1 MIQGD
6 FSLYV
11 LIFPALPGL
20 SAQSRLMMIST
31 LKTLNPV
38 EKHRAKTRGLKFAS
52 FCLKLRA
59 NTHSHMLAYRYQY
72 KQGVRLTKTL
82 HDDDG
87 KYLFCI
93 KRAFSSSVIWV
104 LRILI
109 MSGL

>member
-38 EKHRAKTRGLKFAS
+38 EKHRAKTRGLKLAS
-52 FCLKLRA
+52 FCLKLHA
-59 NTHSHMLAYRYQY
+59 NTHSHMLYRYQY
-72 KQGVRLTKTL
+72 EHGVRLTKTL
-82 HDDDG
+82 HDDAG

-93 KRAFSSSVIWV
+93 KHIFSSSFTWV
-104 LRILI
+104 LRISI